1 MPRFSAVAPIVLVIT
16 VLGASISFAKQPVT
30 LPGGTPIKIRSV
42 ESVSSAKAHKGD
54 LLEIRSVDPIVIDG
68 WIVVPENARGQ
79 AEVTDAEPAG
89 KHGHPGKLVLKYDW
103 IYSADGGR
111 IALSE
116 IGTTQSGQ
124 NKKGTSSTAT
134 IAGTVLLGPVGL
146 FTHNFVKGR
155 DVVLEPNTMLTC
167 VVDHTIHVIAVKR
180 SAQTENYDR

>member
-1 MPRFSAVAPIVLVIT
+1 MIRFSAVAPIALLIT
-16 VLGASISFAKQPVT
+16 ALGASASFARQPVT
-30 LPGGTPIKIRSV
+30 LPGGTPIKVRSI

-54 LLEIRSVDPIVIDG
+54 LLEIRSVDAVVLDG

-79 AEVTDAEPAG
+79 AEVLDAEPAG

-116 IGTTQSGQ
+116 ISATQSGQ

-155 DVVLEPNTMLTC
+155 DVMLEPSTMLTC
-167 VVDHTIHVIAVKR
+167 VVDHTVHVQAAKR

>member
-1 MPRFSAVAPIVLVIT
+1 MPRFSAVAPITLVIAA
-16 VLGASISFAKQPVT
+16 LGTSASFARQPVT

-42 ESVSSAKAHKGD
+42 DSVSSAKAHKGD
-54 LLEIRSVDPIVIDG
+54 LLEIRAADSVIVNG

-111 IALSE
+111 VALSD
-116 IGTTQSGQ
+116 ISTTQAGQ
-124 NKKGTSSTAT
+124 NKKGTSTTAT

-167 VVDHTIHVIAVKR
+167 LVDHTVHVIAVKR

>member
-1 MPRFSAVAPIVLVIT
+1 MIRFSAVAPIALLVT
-16 VLGASISFAKQPVT
+16 ALGASTNFAHRPVT
-30 LPGGTPIKIRSV
+30 LPGGTPIKIRSI
-42 ESVSSAKAHKGD
+42 ESVSSAKARKGEF
-54 LLEIRSVDPIVIDG
+54 LEIRSVDPVVIDG

-79 AEVTDAEPAG
+79 AEVIAAEPAG
-89 KHGHPGKLVLKYDW
+89 KHGQPGKLVLKYDW

-116 IGTTQSGQ
+116 ISTTQSGQ
-124 NKKGTSSTAT
+124 NKKGTASTAT

-155 DVVLEPNTMLTC
+155 DVVLEPSTMLTC
-167 VVDHTIHVIAVKR
+167 IVDHTVHVQAVKR